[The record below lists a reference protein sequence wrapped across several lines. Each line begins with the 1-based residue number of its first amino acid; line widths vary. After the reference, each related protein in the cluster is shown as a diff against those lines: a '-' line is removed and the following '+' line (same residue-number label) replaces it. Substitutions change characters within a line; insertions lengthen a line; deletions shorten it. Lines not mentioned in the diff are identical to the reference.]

1 MQPLERFQEAPPAD
15 TARWE
20 AGKSNDGRRSP
31 RRRTLAAV
39 RVIEGPGVGELGGLV
54 ATDLSAD
61 GAFLRT
67 PRAVLPGTRLRL
79 ALEMPTDPRPVELTA
94 RVVRVTP
101 AGVGIRFEEV
111 SARDRARLR
120 GHAGFY
126 EMDEAIVRV
135 QRTLG
140 DLIAGNLLPLGEP
153 TEIEAVLTGAVERGL
168 PLTAILPGRGFRPL
182 PCRAVAL
189 ESGDGRDEGFSTL
202 RLAGLPLPAAASSGS
217 AGSAAS
223 AARVVYLAF
232 SDPPLSYAFEALV
245 LEGGECPLLLV
256 PERIYLNE
264 RRTERRAARPGAWCE
279 LAVPSV
285 PGGRLRLPVID
296 LGEGGASVRLSAG
309 AAWVPGLHLPGFTL
323 EVDGERRR
331 VGGATVRYV
340 TALDVGDV
348 GDGGERGDLRAG
360 LRFDDGELERD
371 AFQDLKQASL
381 KAGLGS
387 RLTRTVSFLGGKVAG
402 FVRRTG
408 VARRREAGQTAD
420 VEVVRYRNRLGS
432 TVAGIVDANFDTS
445 DPAQQ
450 PDVAVVIAP
459 AILKRKEVF
468 GLLARTLVDDLGRD
482 GRKVA
487 VLRFDASHI
496 VGESTLDPKRV
507 EEGRPYYDWTFDHL
521 GADMEASLQYLERRF
536 RPARR
541 VLVSVSLSA
550 IPARKVVLAH
560 AGNTGG
566 SPVDLWVAPYGC
578 PDAQDVLRNYLA
590 GLDLFEAYRRGEG
603 PETILIHGRPIRGDN
618 LYGQAMKSGLAFLE
632 DARRDLSRIR
642 VPVVWIL
649 GTYDG
654 WVSRTRVRAMLDA
667 PGGGV
672 REVFECA
679 TGHVL
684 KTGAEAI
691 ELFKLVSESI
701 SKHLFGADRP
711 ARDPDLA
718 RFARQSEA
726 EWARVRRQELADAG
740 GFWKEHLFGGVAG
753 GVGDAGDTGD
763 FGDIGYDVL
772 LEHPEYPRFL
782 ARQAELLD
790 PRPGEHV
797 ADFGCG
803 TGNLL
808 LSMLDSYPAGTAP
821 ASVTFLDLVPEAVAR
836 TEEKVREW
844 HARHGREVP
853 PLRGIVAD
861 LEVSRLAA
869 VEDFLH
875 GRLHGIE
882 GLVDRVEGFSLPAAR
897 KLAARYGKELHAV
910 LRGAPAGPRRIAE
923 LCPGL
928 EDREVEA
935 VMEIGRA
942 CRFVLGRTEPGD
954 LRPGVSAARTAG
966 DLRLRVLRFGDA
978 PARARLDLPDAS
990 FDRIGSSLVLPYLY
1004 DPLASLR
1011 EMHRLLRPG
1020 GTLVLSSIRANFDP
1034 SKLYTE
1040 GVDIL
1045 SHQAE
1050 EGGATGKA
1058 AAGKLAALRH
1068 FANMVSRLI
1077 ELEED
1082 GRFRF
1087 CDGPALTALVSEA
1100 GFSRAHVFHAFGSPP
1115 TAIVV
1120 RAEKEL

>member
-1 MQPLERFQEAPPAD
+1 MKPLERILEAGPPVLPEPAHLLAAPGP
-15 TARWE
+15 TRWE
-20 AGKSNDGRRSP
+20 AGKSNEERRSP

-39 RVIEGPGVGELGGLV
+39 RVLQGPDLGEDLV

-61 GAFLRT
+61 GAFVRT

-79 ALEMPTDPRPVELTA
+79 ALEIPTDPRAVELMA
-94 RVVRVTP
+94 RVVRATP

-140 DLIAGNLLPLGEP
+140 DLTSGNLLPLGEP
-153 TEIEAVLTGAVERGL
+153 AEIEAILAGAVERRL
-168 PLTAILPGRGFRPL
+168 PFTAILPGRGFRPL
-182 PCRAVAL
+182 PCRAAAL
-189 ESGDGRDEGFSTL
+189 DTSPGDGFATL
-202 RLAGLPLPAAASSGS
+202 RLDGLSLPAASPGAP
-217 AGSAAS
+217 AG
-223 AARVVYLAF
+223 VVYLAF
-232 SDPPLSYAFEALV
+232 SDPPLSYAFEGLV
-245 LEGGECPLLLV
+245 LEGGDRPLLLV
-256 PERIYLNE
+256 PERIYLTE
-264 RRTERRAARPGAWCE
+264 RRTERRAARRGAWCE
-279 LAVPSV
+279 LDAPAA

-296 LGEGGASVRLSAG
+296 VGEGGASVRLKAG

-323 EVDGERRR
+323 EADGERRR
-331 VGGATVRYV
+331 VAGATVRYV
-340 TALDVGDV
+340 AALDAGA
-348 GDGGERGDLRAG
+348 GCEQGDLRAG
-360 LRFDDGELERD
+360 LRFDDGELDRD
-371 AFQDLKQASL
+371 TFQDLKKAPL
-381 KAGLGS
+381 KGGLGT
-387 RLTRTVSFLGGKVAG
+387 RLTRTVSFLGGFLAGFLGHKVAG
-402 FVRRTG
+402 LVRRTG
-408 VARRREAGQTAD
+408 VARRGEAAHLAD
-420 VEVVRYRNRLGS
+420 IEVVRYRNRLGS

-445 DPAQQ
+445 DPSVH

-482 GRKVA
+482 AGGTRKVV

-496 VGESTLDPKRV
+496 VGESTMDPKRV

-536 RPARR
+536 RPSRR

-550 IPARKVVLAH
+550 IPARKVVLA
-560 AGNTGG
+560 AASGR
-566 SPVDLWVAPYGC
+566 PVDLWVAPYGC

-590 GLDLFEAYRRGEG
+590 GLDLFEVYRRGEG

-618 LYGQAMKSGLAFLE
+618 LYGQAMRSGLAFLE
-632 DARRDLSRIR
+632 DARRDLAQIR
-642 VPVVWIL
+642 NPVVWIL

-654 WVSRTRVRAMLDA
+654 WVSRSRVQAMLDA

-684 KTGAEAI
+684 KTGAEAV
-691 ELFKLVSESI
+691 ELFKLVSESV

-718 RFARQSEA
+718 RYARQSEA
-726 EWARVRRQELADAG
+726 EWARVRRLELADAG
-740 GFWKEHLFGGVAG
+740 GFWKEHLFGSHP
-753 GVGDAGDTGD
+753 GDTE
-763 FGDIGYDVL
+763 IAYDVL

-790 PRPGEHV
+790 PRSGEHL

-808 LSMLDSYPAGTAP
+808 LSMLDSYLADTGP
-821 ASVTFLDLVPEAVAR
+821 ASLTFLDLVPEAVAR
-836 TEEKVREW
+836 TEEKVRGW
-844 HARHGREVP
+844 YARRGQPVP
-853 PLRGIVAD
+853 PLAGIVAD

-875 GRLHGIE
+875 GRLHGVE
-882 GLVDRVEGFSLPAAR
+882 GLVDRVEGFALATAR

-910 LRGAPAGPRRIAE
+910 LRGAPAEPRRIAE

-928 EDREVEA
+928 EEAEVEA
-935 VMEIGRA
+935 VLEIGRA
-942 CRFVLGRTEPGD
+942 SRFVLGRTLPED
-954 LRPGVSAARTAG
+954 LRPGVAVSHTAA
-966 DLRLRVLRFGDA
+966 DLRFRVLRFGA
-978 PARARLDLPDAS
+978 SPARAHLDLPDGS

-1004 DPLASLR
+1004 DPLAALR

-1045 SHQAE
+1045 SSQAE
-1050 EGGATGKA
+1050 AGGPEGEA
-1058 AAGKLAALRH
+1058 AARKLEALRH

-1087 CDGPALTALVSEA
+1087 FDGPTLTALVSEA

-1120 RAEKEL
+1120 RAEKEK